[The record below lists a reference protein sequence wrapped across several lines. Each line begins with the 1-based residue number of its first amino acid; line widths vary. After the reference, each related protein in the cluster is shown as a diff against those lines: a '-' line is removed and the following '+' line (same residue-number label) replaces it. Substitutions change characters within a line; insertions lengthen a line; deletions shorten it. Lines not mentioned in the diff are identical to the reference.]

1 MTLSQSKVLIKQIRN
16 SQCKYQRFSK
26 NYSSFQQRL
35 SQNKSDV
42 DFESRPNIL
51 FTTIIENYKSMS
63 SSTATSLIQAVLQ
76 ASKRTFANEQTNE
89 YQAWFLLLVGQ
100 STRIGLNVVH
110 MYDDSLAQYQGIFN
124 PRIHT
129 LTFWVMK
136 PRKLEEVLS
145 KINKTVN
152 TANKKDFL
160 CVDKATAYKE

>member
-1 MTLSQSKVLIKQIRN
+1 MTKGQRDAVIITDDMQEWYKEVYGILSAIHSKAFVK
-16 SQCKYQRFSK
+16 
-26 NYSSFQQRL
+26 
-35 SQNKSDV
+35 D
-42 DFESRPNIL
+42 ES
-51 FTTIIENYKSMS
+51 
-63 SSTATSLIQAVLQ
+63 
-76 ASKRTFANEQTNE
+76 SKRTFANEQTNE

-124 PRIHT
+124 PKIHT

-160 CVDKATAYKE
+160 CVDKTTAYKE